1 MAAPFMLDRTT
12 MSVFITIMLP
22 TADMVM
28 VMDLTAITDLGH
40 AFTAGAGGVM
50 VTVEAGEAM
59 VMAEAGEVMAGED
72 VVGIETEIMHQAY
85 LGITAPTLP
94 ATVIWR
100 NVVP

>member
-28 VMDLTAITDLGH
+28 DLTAITDLGH
-40 AFTAGAGGVM
+40 AFTAG
-50 VTVEAGEAM
+50 AGEAM